1 MRGASLFQNDLGSL
15 ACRADCAKR
24 SKCLDPRRDIRV
36 RGSGA
41 GRGNLPTRARCLRN
55 LNLNVVWALSRSGIF
70 WYILEFLSPGLD
82 SLPC

>member
-55 LNLNVVWALSRSGIF
+55 LNLNVVCHDLVYSGIF
-70 WYILEFLSPGLD
+70 SNFYHRG
-82 SLPC
+82 